1 MRLRLAREDAA
12 NDCGVSCADE
22 DAKAKDSTPAF
33 CCSGCCVRAMC
44 GVVRPWSEDARH
56 EQKVGDGLSARA
68 FQVAS
73 EPAAM
78 LHGAS
83 VARGV
88 CTCEKLVSS

>member
-56 EQKVGDGLSARA
+56 EQKGGDGL
-68 FQVAS
+68 QLVGPHVACGDGWCGTEADVGS
-73 EPAAM
+73 CAA
-78 LHGAS
+78 LQ
-83 VARGV
+83 
-88 CTCEKLVSS
+88 